1 MDARKIAAEF
11 AAYAWY
17 EESRASNSSR
27 NEAARFAK
35 KNWSAFLPVADQGW
49 GRLLIR
55 IASHR
60 EKSQRLEEHARSRKP
75 VLA

>member
-1 MDARKIAAEF
+1 MDARKIAAKF

-17 EESRASNSSR
+17 EESRASSSH

-55 IASHR
+55 IATRR
-60 EKSQRLEEHARSRKP
+60 EKSRRLKAHARSRKP

>member
-1 MDARKIAAEF
+1 MDARKIAAKF

-17 EESRASNSSR
+17 EESRAISSR
-27 NEAARFAK
+27 NEAARFAR

-55 IASHR
+55 IATRR
-60 EKSQRLEEHARSRKP
+60 EKSRRLKVHARSLKP

>member
-1 MDARKIAAEF
+1 MDARKIAAKF
-11 AAYAWY
+11 AAYTWY
-17 EESRASNSSR
+17 EESRASASR
-27 NEAARFAK
+27 NEADRFAK

-55 IASHR
+55 IAAHR
-60 EKSQRLEEHARSRKP
+60 EKRRSAPARSRTS

>member
-1 MDARKIAAEF
+1 MDARKVAAKF

-17 EESRASNSSR
+17 EESRASSSR

-35 KNWSAFLPVADQGW
+35 QNWSAFLPVADQGW

-55 IASHR
+55 IATHR
-60 EKSQRLEEHARSRKP
+60 EKSRRLKAHARSRKP

>member
-1 MDARKIAAEF
+1 MDARKIAAKF

-17 EESRASNSSR
+17 EESRTSSSR

-35 KNWSAFLPVADQGW
+35 KNWAAFLPVADQGW
-49 GRLLIR
+49 GRLLNR
-55 IASHR
+55 IAMRR
-60 EKSQRLEEHARSRKP
+60 EKSRRLKAHARSRKP